1 MLLAELNQINAGVI
15 MKSTQ
20 SRILGLLWLALT
32 ASFATAADLPPLPP
46 GLTAPAKSITLP
58 AFNMATATGASV
70 QSDDY
75 KGKVIIAR
83 FWATW

>member
-1 MLLAELNQINAGVI
+1 MLLAELNCIKSGATK
-15 MKSTQ
+15 KSTQ
-20 SRILGLLWLALT
+20 TRIWSFIGLALA
-32 ASFATAADLPPLPP
+32 ASFAAAADLPPLPQ
-46 GLTAPAKSITLP
+46 GLTAPAKAITLP
-58 AFNMATATGASV
+58 AFNMPTATGATV

>member
-1 MLLAELNQINAGVI
+1 MGQSGQGVGRACGI
-15 MKSTQ
+15 RHL
-20 SRILGLLWLALT
+20 SRACDGVRLALT